1 MTYPAAQHPQFAA
14 VCAAH
19 PECAVLLY
27 RGRDWEALITV
38 PKHHPKTGRPQKPLL
53 WSHGD
58 VIEPRFIDE
67 AAA

>member
-1 MTYPAAQHPQFAA
+1 MSYPAAQHPQFEA
-14 VCAAH
+14 V
-19 PECAVLLY
+19 CAVLLY

-58 VIEPRFIDE
+58 VIEPQFIDE